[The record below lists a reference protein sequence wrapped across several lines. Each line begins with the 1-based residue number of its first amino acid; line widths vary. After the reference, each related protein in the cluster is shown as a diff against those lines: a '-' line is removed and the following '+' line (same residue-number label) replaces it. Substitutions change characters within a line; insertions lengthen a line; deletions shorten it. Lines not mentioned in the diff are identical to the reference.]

1 MNVFTPSG
9 FEAMFYELG
18 VLTSERKRKAGKKSF
33 IAGSGVLAPAGC
45 TSVLAVYPAM
55 PAQSGFGNFPWGRGA
70 QG

>member
-45 TSVLAVYPAM
+45 TSP
-55 PAQSGFGNFPWGRGA
+55 SGVSGYACTVGFW
-70 QG
+70 

>member
-33 IAGSGVLAPAGC
+33 IPGYAC
-45 TSVLAVYPAM
+45 TV
-55 PAQSGFGNFPWGRGA
+55 GFW
-70 QG
+70 